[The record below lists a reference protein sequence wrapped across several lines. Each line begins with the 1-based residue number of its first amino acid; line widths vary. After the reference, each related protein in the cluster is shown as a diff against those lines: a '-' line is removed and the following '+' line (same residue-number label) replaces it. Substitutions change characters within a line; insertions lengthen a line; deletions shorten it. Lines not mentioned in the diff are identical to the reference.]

1 MSPYLQRHEKKSLL
15 NRDNIITIGKNPT
28 RRCVYPG
35 NRRTL
40 SDIHRFTLMVGLS
53 LVFIACSFDYG
64 EGGGENR
71 DLPDIIMKEVEYV
84 RVRNGDPLVRFTAEY
99 AERYEERQTM
109 ELKNFSF
116 EQFEHQGED
125 INAVGRA
132 GTASVELDSGN
143 IRMREGV
150 WIEVDSEDIFIETL
164 GLDWEDK
171 EKRLSAGVYEQVN
184 MRRSDGTNFSG
195 QGFSANIRE
204 RTWGFSSGIAGTY
217 VWEDDEE
224 ETEEAEEPGN
234 EE

>member
-1 MSPYLQRHEKKSLL
+1 MKKKPLI
-15 NRDNIITIGKNPT
+15 NRGNIITIGKNPL
-28 RRCVYPG
+28 RRCVYAG

-40 SDIHRFTLMVGLS
+40 LGICRFALMGGLS

-71 DLPDIIMKEVEYV
+71 DIPDIIMKGVEYV

-116 EQFEHQGED
+116 EQFGHQGED

-150 WIEVDSEDIFIETL
+150 WIEVDSEDISIETL

-171 EKRLSAGVYEQVN
+171 EKRLSAGEYEQVN

-204 RTWGFSSGIAGTY
+204 RTWGFSSGIEGTY

-224 ETEEAEEPGN
+224 ETGDGEEAETPGN